1 MTKMLMSYPVDVDD
15 VEINLKETRDMR
27 IRSFLRQIK
36 NPYLMKIDGVLVE
49 MEYRDDGYEVQDAI
63 RATSRLVS

>member
-1 MTKMLMSYPVDVDD
+1 MTKKPTSYPVDVDD

-27 IRSFLRQIK
+27 IRSFLKQIK
-36 NPYLMKIDGVLVE
+36 NPYLMKIDDVLVE
-49 MEYRDDGYEVQDAI
+49 MEYQDEGCKVQDAI